1 MRYSLLALLYL
12 VTPLAAQ
19 HPVARV
25 LAEYDRLATRE
36 WWPGFAPARIPLAVY
51 DGERTWLVRHPA
63 PPAEFRP
70 ASEIP
75 GAFVM
80 PGQHA
85 AVRGNSRATIGGAET
100 ATLLWPSGTPDP
112 RRLAGTLLHEAF
124 HVHQGRAQPTWFGNE
139 AVFFTYPVTD
149 SAAQGLQRLETE
161 ALRRALTR
169 PGMSVCWA
177 SRALALREERAAR
190 IGPEA
195 IGYERGND
203 LNEGLATWVQWHA
216 TGAPLDSLI
225 PAAGFGPGDVRLRA
239 YAVGPAQAALLERH
253 LPGWPDTLL
262 ADSTLTADRLLART
276 LVARSCRADF
286 TPQERDSVA
295 ALAGREATAIT
306 GERAAARQAFL
317 ARTGWTLTVTLP
329 QGQPLWPER
338 FDPWNLTPLAAGESL
353 HLRHLKLS
361 GDRGRMEVLD
371 RAALTRPA
379 GAHPL
384 FNGLREVVVTG
395 LPERPS
401 IVTRGDTLVVQAPGV
416 TGSFTGLVPEETGT
430 AVTLRPR

>member
-12 VTPLAAQ
+12 ATPLAAQ
-19 HPVARV
+19 HPVAPV
-25 LAEYDRLATRE
+25 LVEYDRMAARD
-36 WWPGFAPARIPLAVY
+36 WWPGFTPQAIPLAIY
-51 DGERTWLVRHPA
+51 DGKRTWLVRHPA

-70 ASEIP
+70 STDLPDAW
-75 GAFVM
+75 VM
-80 PGQHA
+80 DGQHA
-85 AVRGNSRATIGGAET
+85 AVRGNSRATIAGAET
-100 ATLLWPSGTPDP
+100 ATLLWPAGTPDP
-112 RRLAGTLLHEAF
+112 VRLAGTLLHEAF
-124 HVHQGRAQPTWFGNE
+124 HVHQGKARPAWFGNE

-149 SAAQGLQRLETE
+149 AAAQGLQRLETE
-161 ALRRALTR
+161 AFRRALTR

-216 TGAPLDSLI
+216 TDAPLDSLI
-225 PAAGFGPGDVRLRA
+225 PTAGFGPGDVRLRA
-239 YAVGPAQAALLERH
+239 YAVGPAQAALLERY
-253 LPGWPDTLL
+253 LPGWPDSLL
-262 ADSTLTADRLLART
+262 ADSALTVDRLLGRALET
-276 LVARSCRADF
+276 RSCRADF
-286 TPQERDSVA
+286 SRRERDSVA
-295 ALAGREATAIT
+295 ALAGREAAAIT

-317 ARTGWTLTVTLP
+317 ARTGWTLTITLP
-329 QGQPLWPER
+329 HAQPLWPER
-338 FDPWNLTPLAAGESL
+338 FDPWNLTPLADGEAL
-353 HLRHLKLS
+353 HLRHLKLN

-395 LPERPS
+395 LRDRPS

-416 TGSFTGLVPEETGT
+416 TGSFTGLVLEETGT

>member
-1 MRYSLLALLYL
+1 MRVQSLALLL
-12 VTPLAAQ
+12 LAAPLSAQ
-19 HPVARV
+19 HPVGRM
-25 LAEYDRLATRE
+25 LAEYDRMAARE
-36 WWPGFAPARIPLAVY
+36 WWPGFTPQSIPLAIY
-51 DGERTWLVRHPA
+51 DGQRTWLVRHPA

-70 ASEIP
+70 SSEIP
-75 GAFVM
+75 GATVA

-85 AVRGNSRATIGGAET
+85 AVRGNSRASIGGAET
-100 ATLLWPSGTPDP
+100 ATLLWPEGTPDP
-112 RRLAGTLLHEAF
+112 VRLAGTLLHEAF
-124 HVHQGRAQPTWFGNE
+124 HVHQGKARPGWFGNE

-149 SAAQGLQRLETE
+149 ATAQGLQRLETE
-161 ALRRALTR
+161 AFRRALTR
-169 PGMSVCWA
+169 PTMSVCWA
-177 SRALALREERAAR
+177 SRALALRDERAAR
-190 IGPEA
+190 IGPDA

-225 PAAGFGPGDVRLRA
+225 PAAGFRPGDVRLRA

-262 ADSTLTADRLLART
+262 ADSALTVDRLLARA
-276 LVARSCRADF
+276 LEARSCRADF
-286 TPQERDSVA
+286 TPRERDSVA
-295 ALAGREATAIT
+295 VLAGREAAMIT
-306 GERAAARQAFL
+306 GERAAAREAFL
-317 ARTGWTLTVTLP
+317 ARTGWTLTITLP
-329 QGQPLWPER
+329 QAQPLWPER
-338 FDPWNLTPLAAGESL
+338 FDPWNLTPLAAGEAL

-384 FNGLREVVVTG
+384 FNGLREVVVAG
-395 LPERPS
+395 LPDRPS
-401 IVTRGDTLVVQAPGV
+401 IVARGDTLVVQAPGV
-416 TGSFTGLVPEETGT
+416 SGSFTELVLEEAGT

>member
-1 MRYSLLALLYL
+1 MRSLPIALLL
-12 VTPLAAQ
+12 LTTPLLGQ
-19 HPVARV
+19 RPVAR
-25 LAEYDRLATRE
+25 LLTEYDRMAARE
-36 WWPGFAPARIPLAVY
+36 WWPGFTPQSIPLAIY

-63 PPAEFRP
+63 PPDEFRP
-70 ASEIP
+70 SSDLA
-75 GAFVM
+75 GVWVM
-80 PGQHA
+80 DGQHA
-85 AVRGNSRATIGGAET
+85 AVRGNTRATIAGAET
-100 ATLLWPSGTPDP
+100 ATLLWPAGTLDP
-112 RRLAGTLLHEAF
+112 LRLAGTLLHEAF
-124 HVHQGRAQPTWFGNE
+124 HVHQGKARPTWFGNE

-149 SAAQGLQRLETE
+149 AAAQGLQRLETE

-169 PGMSVCWA
+169 PGMSVCWS
-177 SRALALREERAAR
+177 SRALAIREERAAL

-225 PAAGFGPGDVRLRA
+225 PVAGFGPGDVRLRA

-253 LPGWPDTLL
+253 LPGWPGTLL
-262 ADSTLTADRLLART
+262 ADSTLTVDRLLGRT
-276 LVARSCRADF
+276 LEARSCRADF
-286 TPQERDSVA
+286 TPRERDSVT
-295 ALAGREATAIT
+295 ALAGRETAAIT
-306 GERAAARQAFL
+306 GERAAAREGFL
-317 ARTGWTLTVTLP
+317 ARSGWTLTITLP
-329 QGQPLWPER
+329 QAQPLWPER
-338 FDPWNLTPLAAGESL
+338 FDPWNLTPLAAGEAL

-395 LPERPS
+395 LPDRPS
-401 IVTRGDTLVVQAPGV
+401 IVTRGDTLVVNAPGV
-416 TGSFTGLVPEETGT
+416 TGSFTGLVLEESGT
-430 AVTLRPR
+430 AVRLLPK